1 MRIINTGDSEE
12 RDSESSDSD
21 LEGMT
26 IEEFEAEK
34 KRLLEAL
41 AKAERE
47 RAILLAAAAWDEKR
61 KKD

>member
-1 MRIINTGDSEE
+1 
-12 RDSESSDSD
+12 
-21 LEGMT
+21 MT

-41 AKAERE
+41 AKAELE
-47 RAILLAAAAWDEKR
+47 RAVLLTAAAWDEKR